1 MIYILDSHN
10 GLVRFPNTF
19 TTERLFVQLGNL
31 TTNGNDLS
39 LGRGVSWYKAT
50 LIQSDAPSKV
60 CFMPRSTNVHE
71 S

>member
-10 GLVRFPNTF
+10 GLVWFPNTF
-19 TTERLFVQLGNL
+19 TTGRISSQLGNL
-31 TTNGNDLS
+31 TTNDLS